1 MDGFA
6 YQIKVFVFY
15 MLSMSEN
22 MHVELLKTS
31 KSPRAAI
38 AKVKKKYKKDK
49 QLLACKMPQNMIE
62 THLQYVIHWR

>member
-1 MDGFA
+1 
-6 YQIKVFVFY
+6 
-15 MLSMSEN
+15 MSEN